1 MLLVLGTKNKLAFV
15 DGSLARPVTAGVDQT
30 AWDRCNKLVISWIVQ
45 SLDTSL
51 IPSVIWMPTASQIWN
66 DLKKRYYQ
74 GDAFRISE
82 LLEEIY
88 SLKQG
93 NMSITHYFTT
103 LQGLWQELDH
113 FCPIPSCTC
122 FTTRFLKGLN
132 EQYSNVRSQVMLMDP
147 LPSVQKVFSM
157 ILQQEREFHGTNDN
171 QVLAV
176 TSNNERNNYKG
187 SKTFKRN
194 KDYNTKVCSHCGRIG
209 HLVDSC
215 YKKHGP
221 PLQHKHGRIVN
232 QYQSVSDE
240 DTDDDQSVHSQR
252 VVSHNSGNMFTPEQH
267 QALLALLQQSGM
279 ILSFPYSHN
288 SDCWIIDTGATDH
301 VCKNINFFQS
311 YRRIK
316 PILIQLPNGSQV
328 STCVSGTVLLSKT
341 CYLTDVLFIP
351 NFHFNLISVSKLAKT
366 LSCTLTFSDSDCQIQ
381 ANHSMRMIGAAELRA
396 GLYAM
401 VSSPESNVVHHCT
414 SHFFTYQSDLWHL
427 RLGHLSHDKLSA
439 LKGSYPEIQCNK
451 ISLPCEICHLAKHKR
466 LPFPDSLTKSENVF
480 DLIHVDIWGPLS
492 VASIFGHKYF
502 LTIVDDKSRFTWI
515 FFMKNKFETKL
526 LLQNFVS
533 FVQTQFQ
540 QNIKTIRTDNGS
552 EFLLKD
558 WYAKLGIVHQTS
570 CVNTP
575 QQNGVVERKH
585 QHILSMAR
593 ALMFQS
599 NVSKMFWN
607 YAIGHAV
614 HLINRL
620 PTRFLQQNSPYYVLY
635 SEKPDFSHLKVF
647 GCLAFASTLSH
658 NRTKLEPRS
667 RKCMFLGYSSGTK
680 GFIMYDL
687 KTRETFISRDVQFY
701 ENIFPLQKDFSIQ
714 STDGPVVPI
723 AQMPLT
729 SCDPIPSH
737 THDNLDETEHEHNSS
752 TLPMTNSSNSD
763 QPNIEINIPEI
774 RRTSQRVKNR
784 PGYLQD
790 YHCTLAASKVD
801 QSSST
806 ARYPISDYLPYTSY
820 SAVQQSFVST
830 ISSIIE
836 PRSYQDAINHDCW
849 KEAIRAELDA
859 LDKQKTWI
867 LTDLPPNKRA
877 VGCRWVFKVKYHA
890 DGSVERYK
898 ARLVAKGFT
907 QIPGLDYID
916 TFSPVV
922 RMTTIRVFLAIAA
935 ASNWSVHQL
944 DINTA
949 FLHGDLVEEVY
960 MKPPPG
966 LILSSP
972 NKVCK
977 LQKSL
982 YGLKQVSRQ
991 WNIKL
996 TETLKLFGFVQSKS
1010 DYSLFTK
1017 RTNIGFIA
1025 ILVYVDDLII
1035 SGSDETEIMKV
1046 KRLLDKQFSIKDLG
1060 QLSYF
1065 LGLEFSRSDQGIS
1078 VCQRKY
1084 ALELLQDTGLL
1095 ASKPCST
1102 PMDHTTRLHHDPL
1115 DLYSDPSSYRR
1126 LVGRLIY
1133 LTHTRPDL
1141 AFAVGKLSQ
1150 FMHQPNNAHF
1160 QAARKVLRYVK
1171 ATPTK
1176 GLFFPSSSDLKL
1188 TGYTD
1193 SDWATCPDSR
1203 RSISGFCFFL
1213 GNALV
1218 SWKSKKQ
1225 NVVSRSSSEAEYRAL
1240 ALGVCEAQWLH
1251 KLLTDFQLQ
1260 DLIPISLFC
1269 DNQSALYIAAN
1280 PVFHERTKH
1289 VEIDCHTVRDQVQA
1303 GFIHL
1308 APITSSGQLADILT
1322 KPLLPKMFQDFVCKL
1337 GLSNFTTPSLREGVM
1352 MT

>member
-1 MLLVLGTKNKLAFV
+1 
-15 DGSLARPVTAGVDQT
+15 
-30 AWDRCNKLVISWIVQ
+30 
-45 SLDTSL
+45 
-51 IPSVIWMPTASQIWN
+51 
-66 DLKKRYYQ
+66 
-74 GDAFRISE
+74 
-82 LLEEIY
+82 
-88 SLKQG
+88 
-93 NMSITHYFTT
+93 
-103 LQGLWQELDH
+103 
-113 FCPIPSCTC
+113 
-122 FTTRFLKGLN
+122 
-132 EQYSNVRSQVMLMDP
+132 MLMDP

-157 ILQQEREFHGTNDN
+157 LLQQEREFHGTNDN

-221 PLQHKHGRIVN
+221 PLHHKHGRIVN

-240 DTDDDQSVHSQR
+240 DIDDDQFVQSQR

-267 QALLALLQQSGM
+267 QALLALVQQSGM

-288 SDCWIIDTGATDH
+288 SDCWIIDTGAIDH
-301 VCKNINFFQS
+301 VCKNIKFFQS

-328 STCVSGTVLLSKT
+328 STYVSGTVLLSKT

-351 NFHFNLISVSKLAKT
+351 NFHFNLILVSKLAKT

-401 VSSPESNVVHHCT
+401 VSSPESNVVHHYT
-414 SHFFTYQSDLWHL
+414 SHFFTYKSDLWHL

-466 LPFPDSLTKSENVF
+466 LPFPAVTKSENVF

-492 VASIFGHKYF
+492 VASIFCHKYF
-502 LTIVDDKSRFTWI
+502 LTIVDDKSRFTSI
-515 FFMKNKFETKL
+515 FFMKISLKPSYCYRTL
-526 LLQNFVS
+526 S
-533 FVQTQFQ
+533 FLFRLSFR
-540 QNIKTIRTDNGS
+540 KT
-552 EFLLKD
+552 LK
-558 WYAKLGIVHQTS
+558 
-570 CVNTP
+570 
-575 QQNGVVERKH
+575 ERKH

-737 THDNLDETEHEHNSS
+737 THDNLDETEDEHNFS
-752 TLPMTNSSNSD
+752 TLPMTNSSNND

-806 ARYPISDYLPYTSY
+806 VRYPISYYLPYTSY
-820 SAVQQSFVST
+820 SVVQQSFVSA
-830 ISSIIE
+830 ISLIIE
-836 PRSYQDAINHDCW
+836 PRSYQDVINHDCW

-859 LDKQKTWI
+859 LDK
-867 LTDLPPNKRA
+867 
-877 VGCRWVFKVKYHA
+877 
-890 DGSVERYK
+890 
-898 ARLVAKGFT
+898 
-907 QIPGLDYID
+907 
-916 TFSPVV
+916 
-922 RMTTIRVFLAIAA
+922 
-935 ASNWSVHQL
+935 
-944 DINTA
+944 
-949 FLHGDLVEEVY
+949 
-960 MKPPPG
+960 
-966 LILSSP
+966 
-972 NKVCK
+972 
-977 LQKSL
+977 
-982 YGLKQVSRQ
+982 
-991 WNIKL
+991 
-996 TETLKLFGFVQSKS
+996 
-1010 DYSLFTK
+1010 
-1017 RTNIGFIA
+1017 
-1025 ILVYVDDLII
+1025 
-1035 SGSDETEIMKV
+1035 
-1046 KRLLDKQFSIKDLG
+1046 
-1060 QLSYF
+1060 
-1065 LGLEFSRSDQGIS
+1065 
-1078 VCQRKY
+1078 
-1084 ALELLQDTGLL
+1084 
-1095 ASKPCST
+1095 
-1102 PMDHTTRLHHDPL
+1102 
-1115 DLYSDPSSYRR
+1115 
-1126 LVGRLIY
+1126 
-1133 LTHTRPDL
+1133 
-1141 AFAVGKLSQ
+1141 
-1150 FMHQPNNAHF
+1150 
-1160 QAARKVLRYVK
+1160 
-1171 ATPTK
+1171 
-1176 GLFFPSSSDLKL
+1176 
-1188 TGYTD
+1188 
-1193 SDWATCPDSR
+1193 
-1203 RSISGFCFFL
+1203 
-1213 GNALV
+1213 
-1218 SWKSKKQ
+1218 
-1225 NVVSRSSSEAEYRAL
+1225 
-1240 ALGVCEAQWLH
+1240 
-1251 KLLTDFQLQ
+1251 
-1260 DLIPISLFC
+1260 
-1269 DNQSALYIAAN
+1269 
-1280 PVFHERTKH
+1280 
-1289 VEIDCHTVRDQVQA
+1289 
-1303 GFIHL
+1303 
-1308 APITSSGQLADILT
+1308 
-1322 KPLLPKMFQDFVCKL
+1322 
-1337 GLSNFTTPSLREGVM
+1337 
-1352 MT
+1352 